1 MSTLILRANRTI
13 KNPKYGKLPDLDSNL
28 RFLLDA
34 RELQLNPGSIVNR
47 WAASRGIG
55 ADYERN
61 FTFKHGGIDYPT
73 YSIVDGKKAVI
84 FNGNSQLG
92 NQNHDKYFAS
102 VSTYVVVAK
111 ANNHQA
117 HAMSRILTGDAA
129 DSGNLSY
136 YHSIT
141 HYGDQIEMITGHES
155 AGNASQYRKST
166 SASPGWFVGVFVFD
180 GSNSKMLTSDNDSI
194 VYAPSLR
201 SVGQDFIMLGSSPS
215 YVSKSGSAFNG
226 AISLVAQY
234 ERRFTEQ
241 EMRAAIDFYRNEFDI

>member
-1 MSTLILRANRTI
+1 MGTLILRANRTI

-47 WAASRGIG
+47 WAASRGEG
-55 ADYERN
+55 EDYERN
-61 FTFKHGGIDYPT
+61 FTFKREGIDYPT
-73 YSIVDGKKAVI
+73 YGLVDSKKAVI

-92 NQNHDKYFAS
+92 NENHDKYFAS

-111 ANNHQA
+111 TNNQPA
-117 HAMSRILTGDAA
+117 QSMSRILTGDAA
-129 DSGNLSY
+129 DSGNLNY
-136 YHSIT
+136 YHSIA
-141 HYGDQIEMITGHES
+141 HYGNQIEMITAHES
-155 AGNASQYRKST
+155 VGNATQYKKST

-180 GSNSKMLTSDNDSI
+180 GSRSKMLTSDNDSI

-215 YVSKSGSAFNG
+215 YTSKSGSAFNG

-234 ERRFTEQ
+234 ERSFTER
-241 EMRAAIDFYRNEFDI
+241 EMRAAIDFYRNEFGI